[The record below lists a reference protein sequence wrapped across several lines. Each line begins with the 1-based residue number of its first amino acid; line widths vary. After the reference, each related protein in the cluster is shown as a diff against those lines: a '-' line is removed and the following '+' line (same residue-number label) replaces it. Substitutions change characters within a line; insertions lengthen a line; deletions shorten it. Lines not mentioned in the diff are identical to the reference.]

1 MAVFRSCRATTWQGF
16 SRRDLLTFKVLE
28 IGWFSD
34 IALHPSVFITG
45 CLPASSAE
53 SGMHS
58 VAVGTGG
65 FGKGRAGEGGSLFQ
79 SPSAL
84 GVSVHSPKERSASAP
99 RVINGPS
106 PGPWQRE
113 GGGTICSV
121 PFHLYFPVSW
131 CYNPQKRREKH
142 SLPVVSRGHKVTKT
156 PVLSEVVICGM
167 IHFFCLNSNHKIII
181 YNSGN
186 SDDMI
191 MVIYWEVSF

>member
-45 CLPASSAE
+45 FLPASSAE

-65 FGKGRAGEGGSLFQ
+65 FGKGRAGEGGSLSQ
-79 SPSAL
+79 STSAL

-106 PGPWQRE
+106 PGPRQRE

-121 PFHLYFPVSW
+121 PFYLYFPVSW

-167 IHFFCLNSNHKIII
+167 IHFFLF
-181 YNSGN
+181 
-186 SDDMI
+186 
-191 MVIYWEVSF
+191 E